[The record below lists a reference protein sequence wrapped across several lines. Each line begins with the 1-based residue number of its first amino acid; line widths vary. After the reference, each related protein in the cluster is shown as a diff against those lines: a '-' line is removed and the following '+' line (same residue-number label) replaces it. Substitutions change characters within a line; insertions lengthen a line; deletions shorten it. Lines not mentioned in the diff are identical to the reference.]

1 MNNRYMSQMNDY
13 LEGGQGS
20 APRQNGAFANM
31 VPRQAQLMDQPHML
45 AYINPAEEQMLRD
58 MGGAGI
64 PGPDGIPVYGLYE
77 SITGTKFEDTALGG
91 ALGVNTGGTFGSGGS
106 LDNAY
111 NAVTGGGYTGNSG
124 SSEDMD
130 YAAMVARNAAAAAAA
145 AAALPTYYYDSA
157 GSSHRTQAAANA
169 SDISIARAA
178 TEAELASKGP
188 AATKGLYENLTGT
201 KFEDTLVGGALGVT
215 SDSTF
220 GSEGSADDLY
230 TSGVD
235 LVDGGGAGASGDT
248 FVGDGALSNIVAG
261 TANTLA
267 VTPYNENAGLFGSG
281 GALDV
286 ITDVI
291 DPTKIITNKL
301 TGGVGV
307 LGTIGNIVGG
317 ALDNTA
323 VGELLL
329 NNKWTAN
336 LANSMGITNLTAA
349 DLKGKVI
356 VLNPDTGE
364 PIKYDSINDVP
375 ASYMLG
381 GDTATEYTLAS
392 NEGSSYSGDTG
403 LITGADGNT
412 LEVGANVNIN
422 DFIDPNTNQEY
433 EVLGNLNTD
442 QPASEITSSDDDPA
456 TSGAVREDIMGAEM
470 GDYIRKYKGGSGA
483 YLPSYMQR
491 FMSGETIDDMF
502 RQFTGEDGKQY
513 YITPTGEVY
522 DADAFIGAATGDTS
536 RLETG
541 NEIVVGYTETD
552 ASGNVTSYNNDG
564 TPL

>member
-31 VPRQAQLMDQPHML
+31 VPRRAQLMDQPHML

-64 PGPDGIPVYGLYE
+64 PGPDGIPVYGIFGFD
-77 SITGTKFEDTALGG
+77 SVGDMFDGGGRGASGDTY
-91 ALGVNTGGTFGSGGS
+91 SGGGVIS
-106 LDNAY
+106 SVG

-130 YAAMVARNAAAAAAA
+130 RAAMNARNAAAAAAAA

-157 GSSHRTQAAANA
+157 GSSHPTQAAANA

-178 TEAELASKGP
+178 TEAELASTGP

-261 TANTLA
+261 TANTLG
-267 VTPYNENAGLFGSG
+267 VTPYNEDASLFGSG

-286 ITDVI
+286 ITDVT

-349 DLKGKVI
+349 DLKGEVI
-356 VLNPDTGE
+356 VQNPDTKAIE
-364 PIKYDSINDVP
+364 TYTSINEVP

-442 QPASEITSSDDDPA
+442 QPSSEITSSDDDPA
-456 TSGAVREDIMGAEM
+456 TSGAVRADIMGAEM

-491 FMSGETIDDMF
+491 YMSGETIDDMF

-536 RLETG
+536 RLQTG